1 MKKSFIKS
9 SLVAS
14 SFFATFGLLFLTS
27 ADAQTDLY
35 VRGAGKLIPVSMP
48 RLCLE
53 AGEGDVAAQI
63 PAVISKDLDLSGYF
77 EVLDPKSYIETPGK
91 CAPQESTTYS
101 DWSVIGT
108 EGLIKGEVSNSGGN
122 LRVQL
127 YLHDVQKKSVVL
139 AKQYQGDASQI
150 KMMAHRFAN
159 EVMKYYTGFPGV
171 FGTQIAFSSRVGRFK
186 ELFVMEMDGS
196 NIRQLTNDRGLAVS
210 SAWDPSGTKLVYTS
224 YRNRVPDLFLIDIN
238 SKSIKQLTRTSDMEV
253 GAHFLN
259 AQQVVFSRTE
269 GFDSDIMVM
278 NIDGSGARR
287 LTPPNRA
294 IDVSPVASPD
304 GSRILFCSNRGGGPQ
319 IYVMGSDGS
328 NPTRV
333 SFGQSN
339 YCTSPAWSPVG
350 DKIAFVCQ
358 SDGGQNLFISNTD
371 GSNTVQL
378 TSVGKNED
386 PEFSADGR
394 YLTFSTTQFGG
405 AFSIAIMRA
414 DGLSMKQITS
424 SRGGDYEPAWGPL
437 IN

>member
-1 MKKSFIKS
+1 MKSLAKLALIGSCATILSF
-9 SLVAS
+9 AS
-14 SFFATFGLLFLTS
+14 IAW
-27 ADAQTDLY
+27 AQTDLY
-35 VRGAGKLIPVSMP
+35 VRGAGKLIPVAMP
-48 RLCLE
+48 KLCLE
-53 AGEGDVAAQI
+53 SGEGDAAGQI
-63 PAVISKDLDLSGYF
+63 PAVMSKDLDLSGYF
-77 EVLDPKSYIETPGK
+77 EVLDAKSYIETPGK

-108 EGLIKGEVSNSGGN
+108 EGLIKGTVSNSGREV
-122 LRVQL
+122 RVQL
-127 YLHDVQKKSVVL
+127 YLHDVQKQSVVL
-139 AKQYQGDASQI
+139 AKQYQGDPSQV

-196 NIRQLTNDRGLAVS
+196 NMRQLTNERGLAIS

-224 YRNRVPDLFLIDIN
+224 FRNRVPDLFLLDVN
-238 SKSIKQLTRTSDMEV
+238 SKSVKQLTRTSDLEV

-259 AQQVVFSRTE
+259 SEQIVFSKTE
-269 GFDSDIMVM
+269 GTDSDIMVM
-278 NIDGSGARR
+278 NIDGSGLRR

-294 IDVSPVASPD
+294 IDVSPIPSPD
-304 GSRILFCSNRGGGPQ
+304 GSKILFCSNRGGGPQ
-319 IYVMGSDGS
+319 IYVMGADGS
-328 NPTRV
+328 NANRV
-333 SFGQSN
+333 SFGQSS
-339 YCTSPAWSPVG
+339 YCTSPAWAPSG

-358 SDGGQNLFISNTD
+358 SDGGQNIFISNPD

-378 TSVGKNED
+378 TSVGRNED

-394 YLTFSTTQFGG
+394 YLTFATTQFGG